1 MINLSQQ
8 MRLGLKL
15 TPQQV
20 QYLKLLQLPTMAL
33 EQRIKTELELNPLLE
48 TNEELEQTLE
58 QEEPDEAAADSTDDK
73 SEEKPE
79 EKADEKPDATEDSYT
94 LDDYLNDDLAG
105 YKSPEAY
112 RAQDEDEEYERPI
125 ASSVPMSERMLN
137 QFRLQSQDDTEFL
150 IAEEIIGNV
159 DEDGYLRRDLSLIV
173 QDLNLSFGLEITMEQ
188 AEQTLKRIQLLD
200 PPGIAARNLQECLI
214 SQARTIHCDAHIKE
228 LALRILE
235 THFDDLKLKRFDNLA
250 SDLHIGLETLKK
262 VIDLIQRLNPKPGEG
277 EFSAQENYITPDFIV
292 ENDEGDFIITLN
304 DRSLPTL
311 RINKAYRDLVAPKSK
326 KTSKEAKDFIK
337 QKFESAKWFIASI
350 HQRRETLLKVMRA
363 IVERQKLWF
372 SEGEVLKPMIYKDV
386 AEVVGVD
393 ISTISRVVNSKYVQ
407 TEFGVH
413 SLKRFFTSGLET
425 ESGEDVSNQ
434 VIKQRI
440 KDIIEA
446 EDPKKPLND
455 DKIAAMVGGQGV
467 KIARRTVA
475 KYREQMGIPIARMRK
490 KI

>member
-48 TNEELEQTLE
+48 TNEELEQSLE
-58 QEEPDEAAADSTDDK
+58 QEDPDEAATDTAEDRP
-73 SEEKPE
+73 EEKPE
-79 EKADEKPDATEDSYT
+79 EKPEAKTEDSYT
-94 LDDYLNDDLAG
+94 LDDYINDDLAG

-125 ASSVPMSERMLN
+125 ASSVPMSERLLS
-137 QFRLQSQDDTEFL
+137 QFRLQSQDDTDFL

-214 SQARTIHCDAHIKE
+214 SQARTIQCEAHIKE
-228 LALRILE
+228 LALRILQQ
-235 THFDDLKLKRFDNLA
+235 HFDDLKLKRFDNLA
-250 SDLHIGLETLKK
+250 SDLHIGLDTLKK
-262 VIDLIQRLNPKPGEG
+262 VIELIQRLNPKPGEG

-292 ENDEGDFIITLN
+292 ENDEGDFLITLN

-350 HQRRETLLKVMRA
+350 QQRRETLLKVMRQ
-363 IVERQKLWF
+363 IVERQREWF
-372 SEGEVLKPMIYKDV
+372 AEGEVLKPMIYKDV

-425 ESGEDVSNQ
+425 ESGEDISNQ

-446 EDPKKPLND
+446 EDSKKPLND

-475 KYREQMGIPIARMRK
+475 KYREQMSIPIARMRK

>member
-48 TNEELEQTLE
+48 TIDEIEQVEEQ
-58 QEEPDEAAADSTDDK
+58 
-73 SEEKPE
+73 SEPE
-79 EKADEKPDATEDSYT
+79 EASDDSVDDEQIEIKEKEKEKQKEEDSYT
-94 LDDYLNDDLAG
+94 LEDYINDDLAG
-105 YKSPEAY
+105 YKSPEAFKP
-112 RAQDEDEEYERPI
+112 QDDEEEYERPI
-125 ASSVPMSERMLN
+125 TSTVPMSERLLT
-137 QFRLQSQDDTEFL
+137 QFRLQSQNDTEFL

-159 DEDGYLRRDLSLIV
+159 DEDGYLRRELALIV
-173 QDLNLSFGLEITMEQ
+173 QDLNLTFGLEINLSL
-188 AEQTLKRIQLLD
+188 AEEVLKRIQLLE

-214 SQARTIHCDAHIKE
+214 SQVKTVKCDPYIKE
-228 LALRILE
+228 LALKILQHNFE
-235 THFDDLKLKRFDNLA
+235 DLKLKRFENLGN
-250 SDLHIGLETLKK
+250 SLHVGMDTLKK
-262 VIDLIQRLNPKPGEG
+262 VIELIQRLNPKPGEG

-292 ENDEGDFIITLN
+292 ENDDGDFIISLH
-304 DRSLPTL
+304 DRNMPAL
-311 RINKAYRDLVAPKSK
+311 RINKAYRELVAPKGK

-363 IVERQKLWF
+363 IVDRQRQWF
-372 SEGEVLKPMIYKDV
+372 EEGEVLKPMIYKDI

-434 VIKQRI
+434 MIKMRI
-440 KDIIEA
+440 KDIIST
-446 EDPKKPLND
+446 EDSKKPLND
-455 DKIAAMVGGQGV
+455 DKIAAMVGGEGV

-475 KYREQMGIPIARMRK
+475 KYREQLGIPIARLRK